1 MVALVSKGR
10 TVGHAQIKTVTSRE
24 FVHNVSAAKRIVA
37 EGGHVI
43 ITDRGEPSL
52 ALIPIAEYRRSTKTD
67 KNLVELLR
75 MPEAHA
81 FDIDFEPIRINSR
94 EIDA

>member
-1 MVALVSKGR
+1 M
-10 TVGHAQIKTVTSRE
+10 GHAQVKTVTSRE
-24 FVHNVSAAKRIVA
+24 FVHNVSAAKRVVA

-52 ALIPIAEYRRSTKTD
+52 ALIPIAEYRRLTKTD

-75 MPEAHA
+75 MPEADA
-81 FDIDFEPIRINSR
+81 FDVDFEPIRINAR
-94 EIDA
+94 DIDA